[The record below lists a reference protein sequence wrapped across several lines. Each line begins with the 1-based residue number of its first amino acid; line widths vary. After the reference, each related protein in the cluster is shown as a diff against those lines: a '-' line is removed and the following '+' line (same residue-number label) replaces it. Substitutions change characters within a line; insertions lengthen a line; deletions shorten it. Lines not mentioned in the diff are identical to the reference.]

1 MNTIKFEKGNT
12 LVVAHRGLSGIEPE
26 NTNAAFIAAGNR
38 SYYGIE
44 TDIYKTADGNFVVN
58 HDGNLKRIGGE
69 NILVEEVTLST
80 LESIR
85 LFDKDGK
92 KDRADIRPCSL
103 NNYIKL
109 CKKYEKHCVL
119 ELKSAFTDEETQR
132 FIDIIKEYD
141 YLENV
146 TFISFKY
153 DNLVKVRSIVP
164 DQSVQFLFSEV
175 TDEIIEKVI
184 ADKFDVDVRH
194 TALTKENVEAMH
206 NAGIKINCWTVDNK
220 DDAERL
226 SSWGVDYITSNILE

>member
-1 MNTIKFEKGNT
+1 MNTIKFEKKNT

-44 TDIYKTADGNFVVN
+44 TDIYKTADGKFVVN

-92 KDRADIRPCSL
+92 KDRADLHPCSL
-103 NNYIKL
+103 ENYIKL

-153 DNLVKVRSIVP
+153 ENLLKVRSIVP
-164 DQSVQFLFSEV
+164 NQSAQFLFSEV
-175 TDEIIEKVI
+175 TDEIIENVKR
-184 ADKFDVDVRH
+184 DKLDVDVRH
-194 TALTKENVEAMH
+194 TALTKENIDAMH
-206 NAGIKINCWTVDNK
+206 AAGIKINCWTVDNK

-226 SSWGVDYITSNILE
+226 SSWGVDFITSNILE